1 VIEWWDRRGFM
12 KRYVIGFLLGVLLT
26 ALANYGWQ
34 YWKLKS
40 QKEQL
45 KSENDTVDL
54 METGRTL
61 IENVFP
67 DADISEVNVSPNSN
81 IPVNYVCDKKYAVE
95 VRYKRHNRKRIVQL
109 PICKY
114 KNVWITPND
123 AYIFNK
129 DFAVELSYFYLKH

>member
-1 VIEWWDRRGFM
+1 M

-95 VRYKRHNRKRIVQL
+95 VTYKRHNRKRIVQL
-109 PICKY
+109 PICEN
-114 KNVWITPND
+114 KNVWIIPND
-123 AYIFNK
+123 AYVFNK
-129 DFAVELSYFYLKH
+129 DYAIELSYFYLK

>member
-1 VIEWWDRRGFM
+1 M
-12 KRYVIGFLLGVLLT
+12 KRYLIGFLLGVLLT
-26 ALANYGWQ
+26 ALANYGWEHR
-34 YWKLKS
+34 KLRIEE
-40 QKEQL
+40 EQL
-45 KSENDTVDL
+45 KSENDMAYL
-54 METGRTL
+54 LKSGRTL

-67 DADISEVNVSPNSN
+67 DADISEVNVSPNSI

-114 KNVWITPND
+114 KDGWITPND